1 MSEQTHNLSEKD
13 FAALGLR
20 EVGYMRPMT
29 AGVLFD
35 ELREAGAK
43 VMTDVP
49 DDATIYAVRA
59 ADGSCLAIA
68 GDPQMAVTQ
77 AREHNLELAALH

>member
-1 MSEQTHNLSEKD
+1 MSERNYKLSEKD
-13 FAALGLR
+13 FAALGLS

-59 ADGSCLAIA
+59 ADGSCVAIA
-68 GDPQMAVTQ
+68 GDAQMALSQ